1 MIPEFARICK
11 RGAGDILSDN
21 CEPLSYTPRLTNSAG
36 WVTITVTAQASS
48 PHPRRLWR
56 QRRSRWGRG
65 EAEQLPITEHTP
77 SQQSRRRKLEDT
89 IRMGHGAG
97 GRMMADLIQEVFL
110 RHLDNPLL
118 RQLADSTVLALAG
131 NGRIAISTDSF
142 VVRPLFFPGG
152 DIGSLA
158 VHGTVND
165 LAMRGARPLW
175 LTAAFILEEGLPVE
189 DLRRVVRSMAEAARR
204 AGVAVVAGD
213 TKVVERGHG
222 DGVYINTTGVGV
234 VPDGVDVGPQRIRPG
249 DVLLISGTVGD
260 HGIAVLSERE
270 GLGFETELVSDS
282 APLNGLVEALLT
294 AAPHTH
300 CLRDPT
306 RGGVAAALN
315 ELAVAAGVGVELDEA
330 AVPVRPAVAAACEM
344 LGFDP
349 LTVANEGKLL
359 AFVPPE
365 EAEAALEALR
375 AHPLGQNA
383 ARIGQ
388 ATAEH
393 PGLVLARTG
402 IGGRRVVDMP
412 LGELLPRIC

>member
-1 MIPEFARICK
+1 
-11 RGAGDILSDN
+11 
-21 CEPLSYTPRLTNSAG
+21 
-36 WVTITVTAQASS
+36 
-48 PHPRRLWR
+48 
-56 QRRSRWGRG
+56 
-65 EAEQLPITEHTP
+65 
-77 SQQSRRRKLEDT
+77 
-89 IRMGHGAG
+89 
-97 GRMMADLIQEVFL
+97 MADLIQEVFL
-110 RHLDNPLL
+110 HHLDNPLL
-118 RQLADSTVLALAG
+118 RQLADSTVLTLAG

-175 LTAAFILEEGLPVE
+175 LTAAFILEEGLPLEV
-189 DLRRVVRSMAEAARR
+189 LQRITRSMATAAQE
-204 AGVAVVAGD
+204 AGVVIVAGD

-234 VPDGVDVGPQRIRPG
+234 VPDEVDVAPHRIRPG
-249 DVLLISGTVGD
+249 DVILINGTVGD

-270 GLGFETELVSDS
+270 GLKFETELVSDS
-282 APLNGLVEALLT
+282 APLNGLVERLLM

-330 AVPVRPAVAAACEM
+330 AVPVRPAVMAACEM

-349 LTVANEGKLL
+349 LTVANEGKLI

-365 EAEAALEALR
+365 EAEAALAAMR
-375 AHPLGQNA
+375 AHPLGRDA
-383 ARIGQ
+383 ARIGR

-393 PGLVLARTG
+393 PGVVLARTG

>member
-1 MIPEFARICK
+1 MIGI
-11 RGAGDILSDN
+11 
-21 CEPLSYTPRLTNSAG
+21 
-36 WVTITVTAQASS
+36 
-48 PHPRRLWR
+48 
-56 QRRSRWGRG
+56 
-65 EAEQLPITEHTP
+65 EA
-77 SQQSRRRKLEDT
+77 T

-110 RHLDNPLL
+110 RHLDNPHL
-118 RQLADSTVLALAG
+118 RQMADATVLALSGSERVAL
-131 NGRIAISTDSF
+131 STDSF

-175 LTAAFILEEGLPVE
+175 ITAAFILEEGLPLEHLQRIVQ
-189 DLRRVVRSMAEAARR
+189 SMAAAARR
-204 AGVAVVAGD
+204 AGVVVVAGD

-222 DGVYINTTGVGV
+222 DGVYINTTGIGV
-234 VPDGVDVGPQRIRPG
+234 VPEGVDMGPHRLRPG
-249 DVLLISGTVGD
+249 DVVLISGTVGD

-282 APLNGLVEALLT
+282 APLNSLVEALLT

-315 ELAVAAGVGVELDEA
+315 ELATAAGVGVEIEEA
-330 AVPVRPAVAAACEM
+330 AIPIHPAVAAACEM
-344 LGFDP
+344 LGLDP
-349 LTVANEGKLL
+349 LTIASEGKLV

-365 EAEAALEALR
+365 EAEGALAALQ
-375 AHPLGQNA
+375 AHPLGQHA
-383 ARIGQ
+383 ARIGVV
-388 ATAEH
+388 THEH
-393 PGLVLARTG
+393 PGRVLARTG

>member
-1 MIPEFARICK
+1 MARL
-11 RGAGDILSDN
+11 D
-21 CEPLSYTPRLTNSAG
+21 E
-36 WVTITVTAQASS
+36 
-48 PHPRRLWR
+48 
-56 QRRSRWGRG
+56 
-65 EAEQLPITEHTP
+65 
-77 SQQSRRRKLEDT
+77 T

-97 GRMMADLIQEVFL
+97 GRMMADLLQEVFL
-110 RHLDNPLL
+110 PLLDNPLL
-118 RQLADSTVLALAG
+118 RQLADATVLPPGGAGHLLAV
-131 NGRIAISTDSF
+131 STDSF

-189 DLRRVVRSMAEAARR
+189 DLRRVVRSMADAAMR
-204 AGVAVVAGD
+204 AGVAIVAGD

-222 DGVYINTTGVGV
+222 DGVFINTTGVGV
-234 VPDGVDVGPQRIRPG
+234 VPDGVDIGPHRIRPG
-249 DVLLISGTVGD
+249 DVILINGTIGD
-260 HGIAVLSERE
+260 HGIAVLSQRE
-270 GLGFETELVSDS
+270 GLGFETELTSDS
-282 APLNGLVEALLT
+282 APLHDLVRALLE

-315 ELAVAAGVGVELDEA
+315 ELAAAAGGGIELNET
-330 AVPVRPAVAAACEM
+330 AVPIKPAVAAACEM

-349 LTVANEGKLL
+349 LTIANEGKLL
-359 AFVPPE
+359 AFVPPD
-365 EAEAALEALR
+365 EAEAALEVLR
-375 AHPLGQNA
+375 AHPLGREA
-383 ARIGQ
+383 ARIGVV
-388 ATAEH
+388 TEEH